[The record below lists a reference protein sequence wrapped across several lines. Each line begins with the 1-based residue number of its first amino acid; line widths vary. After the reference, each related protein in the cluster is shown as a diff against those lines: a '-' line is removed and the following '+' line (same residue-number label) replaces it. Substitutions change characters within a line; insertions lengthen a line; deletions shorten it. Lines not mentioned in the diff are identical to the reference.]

1 MHNPNL
7 PPEDPVA
14 GTVEAPVEVI
24 DRAAEEQAEMAKEK
38 QEAKEQFGDLIGLV
52 DTRYQKLPEGV
63 RQEFMVHNDEI
74 LGKVI
79 DMAKMKGM
87 AGEDLKAI
95 EIAAILHD
103 LNKADDVPEKYK
115 DVPNYALVAHGEI
128 AANSIQELLT
138 DEKLKSYGFEG
149 DPQQTRDKIAAAIRE
164 HMGPHPGFM
173 TAMLDKANQAL
184 DALGEPKFEHP
195 RPKGVFSEVMLAAD
209 MDSLAGTKGRRKV
222 MALRFNAP
230 FFKQQDAE
238 TVEKYRAAGI
248 ELSPGEAAL
257 LSGFDSAFQARDMI
271 QDPDLKVKVIS
282 SIDGS
287 MGEEYLYGQE
297 KIDAKEALAKQ
308 DRFKARMEH
317 QQLEEKEE
325 AVKTKEEQ
333 EIEAIRDRIAKL

>member
-7 PPEDPVA
+7 PAEDPLA
-14 GTVEAPVEVI
+14 RTFEGPVENI
-24 DRAAEEQAEMAKEK
+24 DHAAEEQAEITREK
-38 QEAKEQFGDLIGLV
+38 QEAKEQFSDLIDLV

-63 RQEFMVHNDEI
+63 RREFMVHNDEI

-79 DMAKMKGM
+79 EMGKLKGM
-87 AGEDLKAI
+87 TGEELKAI
-95 EIAAILHD
+95 EVAAILHD

-149 DPQQTRDKIAAAIRE
+149 DLQKTRDNIAAAIRE

-173 TAMLDKANQAL
+173 SAMLDKANQKL
-184 DALGEPKFEHP
+184 SALGEPALEHP
-195 RPKGVFSEVMLAAD
+195 KPKGAFSEVMLAAD
-209 MDSLAGTKGRRKV
+209 MDSLAGIKGRRKV

-230 FFKQQDAE
+230 FFKAQDAE

-257 LSGFDSAFQARDMI
+257 ISGFDSAFQARDMI
-271 QDPDLKVKVIS
+271 QDSDLKVKIIS
-282 SIDGS
+282 SIDAS
-287 MGEEYLYGQE
+287 MDEEYLYGQE
-297 KIDAKEALAKQ
+297 KIDVREALAKQ

-317 QQLEEKEE
+317 AQLEEKE
-325 AVKTKEEQ
+325 AAIKTKEEQ
-333 EIEAIRDRIAKL
+333 EIEALRDRIAKL